1 MGFIT
6 QGGIEVENAENK
18 VKPVYN
24 DLGGAKCPK
33 CMNATLMSGDL
44 CCNKCF
50 TDFMEP
56 VTLVKRSN
64 RETMLGKKADAANH
78 GPIALAKLAHEEKL
92 KYIADER
99 KQKLAHEEKLKYI
112 ADEREQKSGCMY
124 ELLGEQLLPALLV
137 VYVVYGLWHTFEKP
151 LTNIS
156 DNITGESARRDRYQ
170 SEVNALI
177 IAKADCEAHS
187 MFWDNVNR
195 RCLQY

>member
-78 GPIALAKLAHEEKL
+78 GPIALA
-92 KYIADER
+92 
-99 KQKLAHEEKLKYI
+99 KLAHEEKLKYI

>member
-1 MGFIT
+1 MSSQIRSLLINYDEMGFII
-6 QGGIEVENAENK
+6 QGGIEVENTENK

-78 GPIALAKLAHEEKL
+78 GPIALAKLAQDEKL

-99 KQKLAHEEKLKYI
+99 KQKSEPWINDFVEFLQGGVALIVVVLVISALY
-112 ADEREQKSGCMY
+112 D
-124 ELLGEQLLPALLV
+124 LLG
-137 VYVVYGLWHTFEKP
+137 KP
-151 LTNIS
+151 LRNIS